1 MGPIAHL
8 AMFAWIPLVF
18 YLFSRY
24 PAQRAIVISFIIAE
38 TFLPNA
44 KYSLPGFPDYSK
56 ASAAAYGVLLATICF
71 DPQRFNSFKPSW
83 IDIPPLVF
91 CVISPFVSSITNG
104 LGAYDG
110 LSQTL
115 GTTVLWGGPYFL
127 GRLYLSDLEGLRQL
141 TIGLLMSAVV
151 YAPLCLYETRMAP
164 MLHKNIYGFWAHPSG
179 LRQAIRYGGFRPMV
193 FMNHGLWVGVWMMA
207 GTLAAIWL
215 WRTGVLKKL
224 WNIPMNLLV
233 VGLLVTFVLVK
244 STGAWVLAAMGIAIL
259 FVGNWFRTSLT
270 LLALTF
276 YICFTLYNSAM
287 GTVDIEKTIS
297 SMSQFFG
304 PDRLQSLEYRL
315 TMEEHLTEKARQRPV
330 FGWGGFGRN
339 RVYEYNWAGELVDI
353 TVTDSWWGIVF
364 GINGSVGLI
373 SGVALRL
380 LPVVVF
386 CLRYPAK
393 TWSKAKVAPTAVLAV
408 IITLWMYDSL
418 LNAMRSA
425 VFLLGCGG
433 LAGLV
438 LEPVNLEENS
448 NKLSGAGESK
458 PSMSTIERQ
467 RKTYKKWHQ
476 LQQTKKRRLLK

>member
-1 MGPIAHL
+1 MGPLAHL

-56 ASAAAYGVLLATICF
+56 ASAAAYGVLIATICF
-71 DPQRFNSFKPSW
+71 DPQRLSSFKPSW
-83 IDIPPLVF
+83 IDIPAVVYSL
-91 CVISPFVSSITNG
+91 CGFVTSIVNG

-110 LSQTL
+110 LSNTL
-115 GTTVLWGGPYFL
+115 GTSVLWGGPYFL

-141 TIGLLMSAVV
+141 TIGILMSCVV
-151 YAPLCLYETRMAP
+151 YAPLCVYETRMAP
-164 MLHKNIYGFWAHPSG
+164 MLHLRIYGFWAHSSG
-179 LRQAIRYGGFRPMV
+179 LRQAIRYGGYRPMV

-224 WNIPMNLLV
+224 WGIPMNILV
-233 VGLLVTFVLVK
+233 LGLLVTFVLVK
-244 STGAWVLAAMGIAIL
+244 STGAWVLAAIGIAIL

-297 SMSQFFG
+297 FMSNFFNA
-304 PDRLQSLEYRL
+304 DRLGSLQYRMD
-315 TMEEHLTEKARQRPV
+315 MEEILTERARERIV

-339 RVYEYNWAGELVDI
+339 RVYDYNHAGELVDI

-364 GINGSVGLI
+364 GVRGSVGLI
-373 SGVALRL
+373 SGVATRL
-380 LPVVVF
+380 LPVAVF

-393 TWSKAKVAPTAVLAV
+393 TWSKPKVAPAAVLAV
-408 IITLWMYDSL
+408 IISLWVYDSL
-418 LNAMRSA
+418 LNAMSSS
-425 VFLLGCGG
+425 VYLLGCGG

-438 LEPVNLEENS
+438 LKPVNLEEKS
-448 NKLSGAGESK
+448 NKLSASGESK
-458 PSMSTIERQ
+458 APMSSIERQ

-476 LQQTKKRRLLK
+476 LQQAKKRSLLK